1 MIVAR
6 TASAAETKAFA
17 AALSELTRPG
27 DLVLLAGDLGAGKT
41 AFTQGLGSA
50 LGVTE
55 PITSPTFT
63 LVNRYEGRLVLY
75 HLDVYRLE
83 QVNEVLDL
91 DLPEMLDDQSVTVI
105 EWGDAIASAV
115 PADYLEIRFLFED
128 SDDTADDLS
137 NAPSDD
143 TADETAN
150 ETADN
155 DVRMLHLR
163 MVGQRWTARS
173 RVLATALEQWTVD
186 PSGATSEGGL
196 NC

>member
-63 LVNRYEGRLVLY
+63 LANRYEGRLVLY

-91 DLPEMLDDQSVTVI
+91 DLPDMLDDQSVTVI

-115 PADYLEIRFLFED
+115 PADYLEIRFVFD
-128 SDDTADDLS
+128 DFDDTADG
-137 NAPSDD
+137 PTDD
-143 TADETAN
+143 AADATG
-150 ETADN
+150 DN

-173 RVLATALEQWTVD
+173 RALAAALKQWTVD